1 MGRGLRA
8 DSRLSKAI
16 ELRISLFWRTFLL
29 LAVST
34 LLSVTVT
41 LQMFRW
47 FNKVPPEQQIAWE
60 LASAVNLTRNAL
72 VSSSGE
78 KRRTLLAT
86 LARDEGASL
95 SPLEPNDMIEAEPD
109 SFGELDIT
117 GIDARLKAL
126 LGEKTKLAL
135 KVNGESGTW
144 VSFEIDSDAY
154 WLHLNRNRIK
164 RHASPPFF
172 TIAAI
177 ALALSLVAT
186 LALGRLINQPL
197 RNLANAINSMG
208 SGLSPPKLKEQGPTE
223 IAQLNTRFNRMAA
236 DLDALED
243 DRRIALAGIS
253 HDIRSPLARLRMEIE
268 LSTLSEDEKLS
279 MANEIQ
285 QVDRIV
291 GQFVDFARSQNDT
304 KAEEI
309 SVAEEIA
316 ACTSRYRPQVERGE
330 LKLMMDVQITKPWHG
345 KAIDLQRVIAN
356 LLDNALRYGQSAD
369 GICRVSLLATLDE
382 GGVSKT
388 KRLKLVLSDQGKGVD
403 KADLTR
409 LTRPFARVD
418 VARDSS
424 GGSGLGLAIV
434 ERTARRYD
442 GTCKLSLN
450 KPTGLTVEVLL

>member
-1 MGRGLRA
+1 M
-8 DSRLSKAI
+8 
-16 ELRISLFWRTFLL
+16 RISLFWRTFLL
-29 LAVST
+29 LAIST

-95 SPLEPNDMIEAEPD
+95 SPLEPNDMIESEAETFD
-109 SFGELDIT
+109 EVNVL
-117 GIDARLKAL
+117 GIETRLRAL
-126 LGEKTKLAL
+126 LGDKTKLAL

-154 WLHLNRNRIK
+154 WLHLNRNRLR
-164 RHASPPFF
+164 RHAAPPFF
-172 TIAAI
+172 TITVI

-186 LALGRLINQPL
+186 FALGRLINQPL

-208 SGLSPPKLKEQGPTE
+208 SGQAPPKLKEQGPTE
-223 IAQLNTRFNRMAA
+223 IAQLNARFNRMAA

-268 LSTLSEDEKLS
+268 LSQLSEDEKLS

-291 GQFVDFARSQNDT
+291 GQFVDFARAQSDVEY
-304 KAEEI
+304 EEI
-309 SVAEEIA
+309 DLNEEVSSGA
-316 ACTSRYRPQVERGE
+316 SRYRTQIERGE
-330 LKLMMDVQITKPWHG
+330 LILHIEIHATKPWRG
-345 KAIDLQRVIAN
+345 KAIDLHRVIAN
-356 LLDNALRYGQSAD
+356 LFDNALRYGKSED
-369 GICRVSLLATLDE
+369 GVCRLSLFANVEDS
-382 GGVSKT
+382 GIAKVR
-388 KRLKLVLSDQGKGVD
+388 RLKLTVADQGRGVAQ
-403 KADLTR
+403 ADLSR
-409 LTRPFARVD
+409 LTRPFARLD
-418 VARDSS
+418 EARDSS

-434 ERTARRYD
+434 DRTARRYN
-442 GTCKLSLN
+442 GSCTLSSN
-450 KPTGLTVEVLL
+450 SPRGLKIEVIL

>member
-1 MGRGLRA
+1 M
-8 DSRLSKAI
+8 
-16 ELRISLFWRTFLL
+16 RISLFWRTFLL

-72 VSSSGE
+72 ISSSGE

-86 LARDEGASL
+86 LARDEGASV
-95 SPLEPNDMIEAEPD
+95 SPLEPNDMIESEPEQLNEVNVQ
-109 SFGELDIT
+109 SIET
-117 GIDARLKAL
+117 RLKAL
-126 LGEKTKLAL
+126 LGDKTKLAL
-135 KVNGESGTW
+135 KVNGEVGTW

-154 WLHLNRNRIK
+154 WLHLNRNRLR
-164 RHASPPFF
+164 RHAAPPFF
-172 TIAAI
+172 TITVI

-186 LALGRLINQPL
+186 IALGRLINQPL

-208 SGLSPPKLKEQGPTE
+208 SGLAPPKLKEQGPTE
-223 IAQLNTRFNRMAA
+223 IALLNARFNRMAA

-268 LSTLSEDEKLS
+268 LSQISDDEKLS

-291 GQFVDFARSQNDT
+291 GQFVDFARSPGDSEPEEIDVS
-304 KAEEI
+304 EEI
-309 SVAEEIA
+309 SI
-316 ACTSRYRPQVERGE
+316 CTSRYRTQVERGE
-330 LKLMMDVQITKPWHG
+330 LLLKVDIQAIKPWRG
-345 KAIDLQRVIAN
+345 KAIDLQRVVSN
-356 LLDNALRYGQSAD
+356 LLDNALRYGKSED
-369 GICRVSLLATLDE
+369 GVCRINLFATVEESGVAKIRRLKLSVSDV
-382 GGVSKT
+382 GKGVSK
-388 KRLKLVLSDQGKGVD
+388 SD
-403 KADLTR
+403 LNR

-418 VARDSS
+418 EARDSS

-450 KPTGLTVEVLL
+450 KPTGLKVEVLL

>member
-1 MGRGLRA
+1 V
-8 DSRLSKAI
+8 
-16 ELRISLFWRTFLL
+16 RISLFWRTFLL
-29 LAVST
+29 LAIST
-34 LLSVTVT
+34 MLSVTVT

-72 VSSSGE
+72 ISSSGE
-78 KRRTLLAT
+78 KRRNLLSI
-86 LARDEGASL
+86 LARDEGASI
-95 SPLEPNDMIEAEPD
+95 SPLEPNDMVEAEAD
-109 SFGELDIT
+109 NLGELDIQ
-117 GIDARLKAL
+117 GIDQRLKTL

-135 KVNGESGTW
+135 KVNGEIGTW
-144 VSFEIDSDAY
+144 VSFEIDSDSY
-154 WLHLNRNRIK
+154 WLHLNRNRLR
-164 RHASPPFF
+164 RHASPPLL

-177 ALALSLVAT
+177 ALGLSLFAT

-197 RNLANAINSMG
+197 KNLANAINSMG
-208 SGLSPPKLKEQGPTE
+208 LGQAPPKLKEQGPTE

-268 LSTLSEDEKLS
+268 LSRLSDSEKNS

-291 GQFVDFARSQNDT
+291 GQFVDFARSQSDREVEDVNVSD
-304 KAEEI
+304 
-309 SVAEEIA
+309 EIA
-316 ACTSRYRPQVERGE
+316 HAMARYKLPVERGE
-330 LKLMMDVQITKPWHG
+330 LALVVDVPATKPWRG

-356 LLDNALRYGQSAD
+356 LVDNALRYGKSAD
-369 GICRVSLLATLDE
+369 GVCRITLFATVE
-382 GGVSKT
+382 ETGAVKH
-388 KRLKLVLSDQGKGVD
+388 KRFKLVLSDQGQGVD
-403 KADLTR
+403 KADLIR

-418 VARDSS
+418 EARDSS

-434 ERTARRYD
+434 ERTARRYN
-442 GTCKLSLN
+442 GSCHLSLVS
-450 KPTGLTVEVLL
+450 PHGLQVEVIFDA

>member
-1 MGRGLRA
+1 M
-8 DSRLSKAI
+8 
-16 ELRISLFWRTFLL
+16 RISLFWRTFLL
-29 LAVST
+29 LAIST

-72 VSSSGE
+72 ISSSGE
-78 KRRTLLAT
+78 KRRNLLAT

-95 SPLEPNDMIEAEPD
+95 SPLEPNDMIESEAQRLSDVDVQSIE
-109 SFGELDIT
+109 T
-117 GIDARLKAL
+117 RLKAL
-126 LGEKTKLAL
+126 LGDKTKLAL
-135 KVNGESGTW
+135 KVNGEIGTW

-154 WLHLNRNRIK
+154 WLHLNRNRLR

-172 TIAAI
+172 TIAVI

-186 LALGRLINQPL
+186 IALGRLINQPL
-197 RNLANAINSMG
+197 RNLAHAINSIG
-208 SGLSPPKLKEQGPTE
+208 SGQAPPKLKEQGPTE
-223 IAQLNTRFNRMAA
+223 IALLNTRFNRMAV

-268 LSTLSEDEKLS
+268 LSQLREDEKLS

-291 GQFVDFARSQNDT
+291 GQFVDFARAPGDS
-304 KAEEI
+304 APEEI
-309 SVAEEIA
+309 DVSDEIS
-316 ACTSRYRPQVERGE
+316 ACTSRYKTQVERGE
-330 LKLMMDVQITKPWHG
+330 LVLNVEILATKSWYG
-345 KAIDLQRVIAN
+345 KAIDIQRVVSN
-356 LLDNALRYGQSAD
+356 LVDNALRYGKSQD
-369 GICRVSLLATLDE
+369 DVCRIHLFATVE
-382 GGVSKT
+382 ESGVAKI
-388 KRLKLVLSDQGKGVD
+388 KRLRLTVSDQGKGVA
-403 KADLTR
+403 KSDLTR

-418 VARDSS
+418 EARDSS

-442 GTCKLSLN
+442 GSCTLSLN
-450 KPTGLTVEVLL
+450 VPTGLKVDVLL

>member
-1 MGRGLRA
+1 M
-8 DSRLSKAI
+8 
-16 ELRISLFWRTFLL
+16 RISLFWRTFLL
-29 LAVST
+29 LAIST

-72 VSSSGE
+72 ISSSGE
-78 KRRTLLAT
+78 KRRNLLAT

-95 SPLEPNDMIEAEPD
+95 SPLEPNDMIESEAQRLSDVDVQSIE
-109 SFGELDIT
+109 T
-117 GIDARLKAL
+117 RLKAL
-126 LGEKTKLAL
+126 LGDKTKLAL
-135 KVNGESGTW
+135 KVNGEIGTW

-154 WLHLNRNRIK
+154 WLHLNRNRLR

-172 TIAAI
+172 TIAVI

-186 LALGRLINQPL
+186 IALGRLINQPL
-197 RNLANAINSMG
+197 RNLAHAINSIG
-208 SGLSPPKLKEQGPTE
+208 SGQAPPKLKEQGPTE
-223 IAQLNTRFNRMAA
+223 IALLNTRFNRMAV

-268 LSTLSEDEKLS
+268 LSQLHEDEKLS

-291 GQFVDFARSQNDT
+291 GQFVDFARAPGDS
-304 KAEEI
+304 APEEI
-309 SVAEEIA
+309 DVSDEIS
-316 ACTSRYRPQVERGE
+316 ACTSRYKTQVERGE
-330 LKLMMDVQITKPWHG
+330 LVLNVEILATKSWYG
-345 KAIDLQRVIAN
+345 KAIDIQRVVSN
-356 LLDNALRYGQSAD
+356 LVDNALRYGKSQD
-369 GICRVSLLATLDE
+369 DVCRIHLFATVE
-382 GGVSKT
+382 ESGVAKI
-388 KRLKLVLSDQGKGVD
+388 KRLRLTVSDQGKGVA
-403 KADLTR
+403 KSDLTR

-418 VARDSS
+418 EARDSS

-442 GTCKLSLN
+442 GSCTLSLN
-450 KPTGLTVEVLL
+450 APTGLKVDVLL

>member
-1 MGRGLRA
+1 VQQ
-8 DSRLSKAI
+8 
-16 ELRISLFWRTFLL
+16 LRISLFWRTFLL

-34 LLSVTVT
+34 LLSVLVT

-47 FNKVPPEQQIAWE
+47 FNKVPPEQQVAWE
-60 LASAVNLTRNAL
+60 LASVVNLTRNAL
-72 VSSSGE
+72 ISSSGE

-95 SPLEPNDMIEAEPD
+95 SPLEPNDTVEAETE
-109 SFGELDIT
+109 SFSELDIAS
-117 GIDARLKAL
+117 IDARLKSL
-126 LGEKTKLAL
+126 LGDKTKLAL

-154 WLHLNRNRIK
+154 WLHLNRNRLR
-164 RHASPPFF
+164 RHTSPPFF

-197 RNLANAINSMG
+197 RNLAQAINSMG
-208 SGLSPPKLKEQGPTE
+208 SGLAPPKLKEQGPTE
-223 IAQLNTRFNRMAA
+223 IAQLNARFNRMAA

-268 LSTLSEDEKLS
+268 LSTLNEDEKLS

-285 QVDRIV
+285 QVDRVV
-291 GQFVDFARSQNDT
+291 GQFVDFARSQKDT

-309 SVAEEIA
+309 LLSEEIA
-316 ACTSRYRPQVERGE
+316 GCTSRYRPQVERGE
-330 LKLMMDVQITKPWHG
+330 LELQIDIQATKPWHG
-345 KAIDLQRVIAN
+345 KSIDLQRVIMN
-356 LLDNALRYGQSAD
+356 LLDNALRYGKSPD
-369 GICRVSLLATLDE
+369 GIARVNLLATVDE
-382 GGVSKT
+382 GGVSKI
-388 KRLKLVLSDQGKGVD
+388 RHLKLVLSDQGKGVD
-403 KADLTR
+403 KADLSR

-418 VARDSS
+418 EARDSS

-442 GTCKLSLN
+442 GYCKLSLG
-450 KPTGLTVEVLL
+450 KPSGLTVEVLL